1 MSTTSRSGAQAGQLS
16 RLSLWMVMVYTY
28 DNSERVKAERER
40 LRPLQRH
47 GKLGTKRIT
56 LKDRVVTQLGGRVW
70 DTWEAARQA
79 MESENETH
87 GNLAVY
93 GVKADWVRDTQPDPR
108 SYDPVNPEP
117 KPWRFLT
124 RWAELV
130 DAEPS

>member
-1 MSTTSRSGAQAGQLS
+1 
-16 RLSLWMVMVYTY
+16 MVYTY
-28 DNSERVKAERER
+28 DNAERVRAERER

-47 GKLGTKRIT
+47 GKLGTRRIT
-56 LKDRVVTQLGGRVW
+56 IKDRVVTQLGGRVW
-70 DTWEAARQA
+70 ETWDQARRA
-79 MESENETH
+79 MEEENVNH
-87 GNLAVY
+87 GSLSAYDGQNNGNLSVY

-108 SYDPVNPEP
+108 SYDPVNPDP